1 MAPYRTVSQD
11 EHAEAPRDA
20 GIVGD
25 IIAQFADPLAFYRE
39 LVQNAIDADSPTVE
53 VEVTCDASEPPGEQV
68 PLGDTRVGIVRVRD
82 RGCGMTRDVL
92 ENQLLVLFRS
102 TKEKDNS
109 KIGKFGI
116 GFASVLS
123 PNPNVVVV
131 STARDGRRLVLHLSR
146 DLTYKIFDGGPATQ
160 TGTTIELELAMT
172 AEESKAFAL
181 RSHDALVKWCRH
193 ATVPIELR
201 IDVPP
206 LQPAY
211 TTRID
216 RPMGLDDAIVEV
228 RGVSED
234 RQLQMIVGIARDAKP
249 YAGFFNHGLMLYETT
264 ERLIGK
270 LAFKVQDARLGHTLS
285 RDNVRR
291 DENFTRALSLVRTL
305 AEDGLPPV
313 IQAALREAATA
324 EPGKWESIADAI
336 VASEIGLSTAH
347 WTFPLVDETAKGKT
361 IDGASIGRSMWSS
374 PKSTPLTAALA
385 KLGMPIVRITEYA
398 KPTFDKLRDLIG
410 TQAVDVGTAFTHV
423 TPLAIDGNDSLFCDT
438 LLAIFEACHRGPPKV
453 MLAKL
458 EGAAS
463 NLIAVAGGPDD
474 AAFTSENT
482 YVLEK
487 DVALSTPFSRSRR
500 RPIVLNTQ
508 HALVRVART
517 SADPR
522 MAAAHIARAV
532 LLQHRILDVEKSSAI
547 MTYTLDNIVRGG
559 A

>member
-53 VEVTCDASEPPGEQV
+53 VEVTH
-68 PLGDTRVGIVRVRD
+68 DTRVGIVRVRD
-82 RGCGMTRDVL
+82 RGCGMTRDIL

-146 DLTYKIFDGGPATQ
+146 DLTYKIFDGGPAMQ
-160 TGTTIELELAMT
+160 PGTTIELELAMT
-172 AEESKAFAL
+172 AEESKTFAL

-228 RGVSED
+228 RGISED

-270 LAFKVQDARLGHTLS
+270 LAFKLQDKRLGHTLS

-305 AEDGLPPV
+305 AEDALPPV
-313 IQAALREAATA
+313 IQTALREAATA
-324 EPGKWESIADAI
+324 EVGKWEAVAEAI
-336 VASEIGLSTAH
+336 VASEIGLSPEH

-361 IDGASIGRSMWSS
+361 IDARSIGRSMWASS
-374 PKSTPLTAALA
+374 KSTPLTVALA

-398 KPTFDKLRDLIG
+398 KPTFDKLRELIG
-410 TQAVDVGTAFTHV
+410 AQAVDVGAAFTHV
-423 TPLAIDGNDSLFCDT
+423 TPLALDGKDSLFCDT

-453 MLAKL
+453 ILAKL
-458 EGAAS
+458 EGVAS
-463 NLIAVAGGPDD
+463 HLIAVAGGPDD
-474 AAFTSENT
+474 AAFPAREDA

-500 RPIVLNTQ
+500 RAIVLNAQ
-508 HALVRVART
+508 HSFVRVART
-517 SADPR
+517 AADPR
-522 MAAAHIARAV
+522 MAAAHVARAV
-532 LLQHRILDVEKSSAI
+532 LLQHRILDVDKSSAI

-559 A
+559 S